1 MRIRA
6 KARQKELKSFRDRML
21 EKKKKVVEKA
31 KAKARRTD
39 NFLKLKSRMK
49 QQARV
54 LNEQQSIERNRLKEE
69 LQKLVSRGALLSQ
82 SSLDSFGLASKSVLA
97 ESGAFSNEMLGF
109 QNSSLLD
116 TDQNLVE
123 EGDEYFD
130 GENANN
136 ILDME
141 SDKLD
146 MAEHKTSYTE
156 CRETLSTGSSMILKR
171 ENKFSL

>member
-1 MRIRA
+1 M
-6 KARQKELKSFRDRML
+6 
-21 EKKKKVVEKA
+21 
-31 KAKARRTD
+31 
-39 NFLKLKSRMK
+39 
-49 QQARV
+49 
-54 LNEQQSIERNRLKEE
+54 
-69 LQKLVSRGALLSQ
+69 SQ

-156 CRETLSTGSSMILKR
+156 CAGGDSLDRVVYDFETGEQIQLRTINGTIDVQMVDTRTLTMANYPQVKV
-171 ENKFSL
+171 